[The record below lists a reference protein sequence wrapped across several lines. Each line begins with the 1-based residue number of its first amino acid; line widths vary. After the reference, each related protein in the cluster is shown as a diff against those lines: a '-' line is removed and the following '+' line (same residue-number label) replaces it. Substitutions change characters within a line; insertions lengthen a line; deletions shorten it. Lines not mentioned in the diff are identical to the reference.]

1 MNRRGLLAAVAGL
14 GLTGGAAYV
23 SLDGLNRPGGA
34 SNGGPTSPAQ
44 TQTGAES
51 GGAAALPMTVE
62 TLDAPGSTAGT
73 QTIPVPETP
82 TVVDLFA
89 TWCVPCKSQM
99 DALAPVYETY
109 GGDAAFVSVT
119 NEQFGG
125 GFTRDDV
132 RNWWAEND
140 GAWTVGHDPGSKLFR
155 ALQANGLPYLAILD
169 ATGRVVWTHRG
180 TASRGVLEREV
191 QAVLDD

>member
-1 MNRRGLLAAVAGL
+1 VNRRGLLAAVAGL

-23 SLDGLNRPGGA
+23 SLDGLNRPDGGA
-34 SNGGPTSPAQ
+34 DGGLASPEQ
-44 TQTGAES
+44 TETGSDS
-51 GGAAALPMTVE
+51 GGGALPMTVE

-73 QTIPVPETP
+73 QTIPVPGTP

-99 DALAPVYETY
+99 DALAAVHESH
-109 GGDAAFVSVT
+109 GEDAAFVSVT

-125 GFTRDDV
+125 GFSREDV
-132 RNWWAEND
+132 RNWWTEND

-155 ALQANGLPYLAILD
+155 ALQANGLPFLAILN
-169 ATGRVVWTHRG
+169 ASGTVVWTHRG
-180 TASRGVLEREV
+180 TASRDVLEREV
-191 QAVLDD
+191 QAVIDG